1 MEEELKEQA
10 VMDDH
15 STPNHLHTSPLYH
28 KDSYPQSKDNDAD
41 HLEQWPQEAT
51 IQQQEAQRFNKKL
64 TKQKS

>member
-10 VMDDH
+10 VMDNIDH

-41 HLEQWPQEAT
+41 HPSHLEH
-51 IQQQEAQRFNKKL
+51 
-64 TKQKS
+64 